1 MTLSVVILAAGKG
14 TRMFSEKPK
23 VLHELSNQ
31 PLLQYVINVARN
43 LKPVNI
49 NVVVGYKSELIE
61 QEFLKEDI
69 NWVGQK
75 EQLGTGD
82 AVKYSTPF
90 MEGSQTLVLYGDVPL
105 IDLNDLKKLIQVSE
119 NGLGII
125 TFDKKNPKGYGRI
138 KRSEGV
144 VEEIIEEKD
153 CSETEK
159 KITEINT
166 GIMCIDTIKLNNW
179 LSQITNNNSQKEYY
193 LTDIVAL
200 AKKDNTKIVTH
211 KAKNEST
218 VSGINSKAELIAME
232 KIMKQ
237 KKNEELIEQ
246 GVTIIDSSRTE
257 IRGSLVCGADV
268 EIDVGCIFEGE
279 VILGNNVKVGAY
291 THLKDSNILDNS
303 NIKPYSHIDTSQVG
317 MNNNI
322 GPYARLRPGAKTKNN
337 VNIGN
342 FVEIKNSTVGAGT
355 KINHLSYVGD
365 SEVGENVNIGAG
377 CITCNYDG
385 VNKHKTVIEDGVF
398 IGSNSQLVAPLTISA
413 GSTIG
418 AGSTITKDTPA
429 NQLSLARSKQ
439 TSIPSWERPKKK

>member
-23 VLHELSNQ
+23 VLHTLSNQ
-31 PLLQYVINVARN
+31 PLLQYVINTAKN
-43 LKPVNI
+43 LKPINI
-49 NVVVGYKSELIE
+49 NVVVGYKSELVE
-61 QEFLKEDI
+61 QEFSKEDI
-69 NWVGQK
+69 NWVVQK
-75 EQLGTGD
+75 KQLGTGD
-82 AVKYSTPF
+82 AVKYTIPF
-90 MEGSQTLVLYGDVPL
+90 MKGSQTIVLYGDVPL
-105 IDLNDLKKLIQVSE
+105 IDLYDLKKLIQLSE
-119 NGLGII
+119 NGLGILS
-125 TFDKKNPKGYGRI
+125 FDKKNPKGYGRI
-138 KRSEGV
+138 KRSKGLVEG
-144 VEEIIEEKD
+144 IIEEKD

-166 GIMCIDTIKLNNW
+166 GIMCIDTNKLNNW
-179 LSQITNNNSQKEYY
+179 LSQITDNNSQKEYY

-200 AKKDNTKIVTH
+200 AKKDNIKIVTH
-211 KAKNEST
+211 EAKNEST
-218 VSGINSKAELIAME
+218 ISGVNSKAELLGME

-237 KKNEELIEQ
+237 KKNKELIEQ
-246 GVTIIDSSRTE
+246 GVKIIDSSRTE
-257 IRGSLVCGADV
+257 IRGSLVCGSDV

-279 VILGNNVKVGAY
+279 VKLGNNVKVGAY
-291 THLKDSNILDNS
+291 THLKDSNILDNC
-303 NIKPYSHIDTSQVG
+303 NIKPYSNIDTSEVG

-322 GPYARLRPGAKTKNN
+322 GPYARLRPGAKTNNN

-342 FVEIKNSTVGAGT
+342 FVEIKNSIVGAGS

-365 SEVGENVNIGAG
+365 SVVGKNVNIGAG

-385 VNKHKTVIEDGVF
+385 VNKHKTVIEDDVF

>member
-23 VLHELSNQ
+23 VLHKLSNQ
-31 PLLQYVINVARN
+31 PLLQYVINAAKN

-49 NVVVGYKSELIE
+49 NVVIGHKSELIE
-61 QEFLKEDI
+61 QEFSKEDI
-69 NWVGQK
+69 NWVVQK
-75 EQLGTGD
+75 VQLGTGD
-82 AVKYSTPF
+82 AVKYTAPF
-90 MEGSQTLVLYGDVPL
+90 MEGSQTIVLYGDVPL
-105 IDLNDLKKLIQVSE
+105 IDINDLKKLIKASE
-119 NGLGII
+119 NGLGIL

-138 KRSEGV
+138 KRSRNE
-144 VEEIIEEKD
+144 VEAIVEEKD
-153 CSETEK
+153 CSKIEK

-166 GIMCIDTIKLNNW
+166 GIMCIDTTKLHNW
-179 LSQITNNNSQKEYY
+179 LYEITNNNSQKEYY

-200 AKKDNTKIVTH
+200 AKKDNVKIVTH
-211 KAKNEST
+211 EAKNEST
-218 VSGINSKAELIAME
+218 ISGINCKAELVSME

-237 KKNEELIEQ
+237 KKISELINQ
-246 GVTIIDSSRTE
+246 GITIIDPSRTE
-257 IRGSLVCGADV
+257 IRGSLVCGSDV
-268 EIDVGCIFEGE
+268 EIDVGCIFEGD
-279 VILGNNVKVGAY
+279 IKIGDNVKVGAY
-291 THLKDSNILDNS
+291 THLKDSTILDNS
-303 NIKPYSHIDTSQVG
+303 NIKPYSHIDKSEVG

-322 GPYARLRPGAKTKNN
+322 GPYARLRPGSKTKNN

-342 FVEIKNSTVGAGT
+342 FVEIKNSTIGIGT

-365 SEVGENVNIGAG
+365 SQVGENVNIGAG

-385 VNKHKTVIEDGVF
+385 VNKHKTIIEDDVF

>member
-14 TRMFSEKPK
+14 SRMFSEKPK

-31 PLLQYVINVARN
+31 PLLQYVINAAKN

-49 NVVVGYKSELIE
+49 NVVIGYKSELVE
-61 QEFLKEDI
+61 QEFSKEDI
-69 NWVGQK
+69 NWIVQK

-82 AVKYSTPF
+82 AVKYTTPF
-90 MEGSQTLVLYGDVPL
+90 MEGAQTMVLYGDVPL
-105 IDLNDLKKLIQVSE
+105 IDHNDLKKLLQVSKD
-119 NGLGII
+119 GLGIL
-125 TFDKKNPKGYGRI
+125 TFDKKHPKGYGRI
-138 KRSEGV
+138 KRTEDKVEG
-144 VEEIIEEKD
+144 IIEEKD

-166 GIMCIDTIKLNNW
+166 GIMCIDTIKLNSW
-179 LSQITNNNSQKEYY
+179 LTQITNHNSQKEYY

-211 KAKNEST
+211 EAKDEHT
-218 VSGINSKAELIAME
+218 ILGINTKAELVAME
-232 KIMKQ
+232 KILKQ
-237 KKNEELIEQ
+237 KKNTELIKQ

-257 IRGSLVCGADV
+257 IRGSLVCGSDV

-279 VILGNNVKVGAY
+279 VELGNNVKVGAY
-291 THLKDSNILDNS
+291 SHIKDSNILDNA
-303 NIKPYSHIDTSQVG
+303 NIKPYSHIDSSEVG
-317 MNNNI
+317 INNNI
-322 GPYARLRPGAKTKNN
+322 GPYARLRPGAKTKSN

-342 FVEIKNSTVGAGT
+342 FVEIKNSTIGEGS

-365 SEVGENVNIGAG
+365 SQVGENVNIGAG

-385 VNKHKTVIEDGVF
+385 VNKHKTIIEDDVF
-398 IGSNSQLVAPLTISA
+398 IGSNSQLIAPLIIRA

-439 TSIPSWERPKKK
+439 TNIPSWERPKKK